1 MSTLSLQIYFVS
13 NSSGCIYHSNYYWKH
28 WIDYWLL
35 RNLLS
40 HQPWHVHFFIMR
52 DVHKCVLL
60 LIWKVYSHMK
70 WNAASFLAKSS
81 NFFVISAYSSIS
93 HIHSEYP
100 LPDVSDEQHDCV
112 FFFLVGLIILT
123 EQRAHGRNILIWK
136 KNLNDY
142 LQVLCGHIHQYLTC
156 VVHLW
161 RLRIKFSWP

>member
-1 MSTLSLQIYFVS
+1 MSNLSLQIYFVS

-40 HQPWHVHFFIMR
+40 HQPWHVHYFIMR
-52 DVHKCVLL
+52 DGHKCVLL

-100 LPDVSDEQHDCV
+100 LWRSWWTTWLRI
-112 FFFLVGLIILT
+112 FFFLWAWLYWQSNVHMAEIFSFEKKKPQWLPTSPLRAYSSILNMRSSFMT
-123 EQRAHGRNILIWK
+123 I
-136 KNLNDY
+136 KN
-142 LQVLCGHIHQYLTC
+142 
-156 VVHLW
+156 
-161 RLRIKFSWP
+161 